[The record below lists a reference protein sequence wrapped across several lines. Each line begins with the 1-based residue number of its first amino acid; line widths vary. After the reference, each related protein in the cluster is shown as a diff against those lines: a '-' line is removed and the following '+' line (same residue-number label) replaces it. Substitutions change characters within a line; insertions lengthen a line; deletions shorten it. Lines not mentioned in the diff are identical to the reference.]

1 MAKKQR
7 PKPEKPRYRPLE
19 ITNERT
25 PQNQPTVSIT
35 VRQILHGNN
44 R

>member
-1 MAKKQR
+1 MAK
-7 PKPEKPRYRPLE
+7 PKPKAQKPKYRPLE